1 MHQAHLATKVSLLAI
16 KVAIKATKL
25 ALVATCTVAQ
35 AMLIRKTLDI
45 KVDQVTQVAA
55 SIRLCSKVA
64 VNPLTKVATYLLTKV
79 AASLLTKVVTHLL
92 TKVAILTMKATQGQ
106 PGNPSY
112 QGTGAPLYEGRD
124 RTREELP
131 IEYC

>member
-1 MHQAHLATKVSLLAI
+1 MMLLLCTLHSPIRHHLHHQMLVLSQLTSTMLLTCRQVMHQAHLATKVSLLAI

-55 SIRLCSKVA
+55 SQ
-64 VNPLTKVATYLLTKV
+64 
-79 AASLLTKVVTHLL
+79 
-92 TKVAILTMKATQGQ
+92 ATQAIRAQVHHLMRG
-106 PGNPSY
+106 
-112 QGTGAPLYEGRD
+112 GTGLGRN
-124 RTREELP
+124 
-131 IEYC
+131 YQ